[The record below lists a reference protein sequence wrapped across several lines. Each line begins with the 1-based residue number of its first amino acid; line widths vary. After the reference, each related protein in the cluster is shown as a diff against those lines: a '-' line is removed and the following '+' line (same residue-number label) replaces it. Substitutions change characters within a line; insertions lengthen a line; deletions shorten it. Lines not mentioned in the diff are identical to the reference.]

1 MKSRSYL
8 IFFIYFIPDVLAI
21 LLSLVVSTLFAVS
34 HFVIPGSKLTFF
46 DVHAEYIFIAASVVW
61 YYSSKSTGL
70 YNDPISKEIGQD
82 VSNIFKNIAIQLV
95 CLVIGFFVVKEHVLT
110 RIFIVAYGFMLV
122 VTLLTDKYLVRV
134 LMLYLKKKTQTLGN
148 VLIVGGGSFVNEV
161 RENFSSS
168 SFGYNIVGVIQ
179 DDGERKPGIDDAG
192 SFQNLEQIV
201 RDKAVDIVVI
211 AYSQANREK
220 LNYIINVCQK
230 YFVTVKIIPELSEYY
245 SKHFTYTFVGAVPL
259 ISIPLDRLSETHWK
273 IIKRAFDILLT
284 LIVTVTVLIWLFPII
299 IVLQKLFDR
308 GPIFYKSE
316 RRGMG
321 EKYFT
326 IYKFRTM
333 RHDSASRTVDN
344 RPTSKHDE
352 RITKFG
358 RILRRTS
365 LDELPQIINVLRGE
379 MSAVGP
385 RPLDTKESEV
395 LKNLINNYMIRHYI
409 KPGMTGWAQMNGY
422 RGGTENVALM
432 QKRFELDNWYIKNWT
447 LGLDIQIILM
457 TLRKI
462 IVGDSQAY

>member
-134 LMLYLKKKTQTLGN
+134 LILYLKKKTQTLGN
-148 VLIVGGGSFVNEV
+148 VLIVGGGSLVNEV

-211 AYSQANREK
+211 AYPQANREK

-245 SKHFTYTFVGAVPL
+245 SRHFTYTFVGAVPL

-273 IIKRAFDILLT
+273 IIKRAFDILLA
-284 LIVTVTVLIWLFPII
+284 LIVTVTVLIWFFPII

-333 RHDSASRTVDN
+333 NRDSSHTTQYH
-344 RPTSKHDE
+344 RPTSKFDE

-409 KPGMTGWAQMNGY
+409 KPGMTGWAQVNGY

-447 LGLDIQIILM
+447 LGLDIQILLM

-462 IVGDSQAY
+462 LTGDTQAY